1 MRASSR
7 FNRTRRTARRSM
19 NERMDL
25 VEVVFALQSQE
36 DENLFVAAEEAED
49 VAEADDDET
58 GVPFTDS
65 MDENVVMLFP
75 SHEEAK
81 QYAEENGLIDKIKI
95 VAVSVHPDEEEEG
108 EATEEVAEC
117 YTRMGEAL
125 RLRRNRA
132 RRLGES
138 RNTRIARAGF
148 PRSRR
153 LGESRATRRPS
164 QRPRFGRR

>member
-1 MRASSR
+1 MRTSSR

-58 GVPFTDS
+58 GIPFTDS

-75 SHEEAK
+75 THEEAR

-95 VAVSVHPDEEEEG
+95 VAVSVHPDEEAED
-108 EATEEVAEC
+108 AEEVAEC

-138 RNTRIARAGF
+138 RNTRVARAGF

-164 QRPRFGRR
+164 QRRFGRR

>member
-36 DENLFVAAEEAED
+36 DGNLFVAAEEAKD
-49 VAEADDDET
+49 LAEAEDDET

-75 SHEEAK
+75 SHEEAR
-81 QYAEENGLIDKIKI
+81 QFAEENGLIDKIKI
-95 VAVSVHPDEEEEG
+95 VAVSVHPDEEKG
-108 EATEEVAEC
+108 EATEEVAA
-117 YTRMGEAL
+117 RMGESL
-125 RLRRNRA
+125 RLRRNLA

-138 RNTRIARAGF
+138 RNARTARAGF
-148 PRSRR
+148 PRSHR

-164 QRPRFGRR
+164 QRPRFGRH